1 MASKL
6 SQFIQALVPI
16 AANPIKYYDST
27 SQYLKFGNCKE
38 LLLTTI
44 PFIDSIIDSNK
55 MDLIY
60 MLTAWVYAVLHIP
73 YVSIDGIDFIPLSY
87 AGDIDSRIKL
97 QLVSIPKERQN
108 LHVFYMYTSKS
119 SGSTWRYCE
128 YDDEYG
134 HINKGFDYVSNT
146 FIHIKLQMFLDSHLY
161 KIPKKI
167 SFYQLF
173 YLILNEN
180 QKNKLRDVLI
190 HDCRDTDLTEKN
202 KSARNNIYEI
212 DRIVPDDVFRP
223 MRKLLSPARTFKTSI
238 SKQYLLII
246 DNLKELKKNAMNTFL
261 PRSPQNT
268 RYTNRMNEIAIN
280 IITEKSFSDKVI
292 SAVKSRSGAL
302 NKTDYLLYLDILHK
316 YVDIYNA
323 YLNYYFRVES
333 SKENHIVYS
342 YENIKPPINLEGW
355 NIVFGQIQ
363 YKVLIKKDS
372 EKKFKVIYQTY
383 SITSSPNNVFNGDYK
398 INLAFVPHNISINKY
413 GLYDQFISSGFYVYK
428 MFDYDSQVGSL
439 MDDTN
444 RNAGGYIFIGDIMNR
459 FMPLS

>member
-167 SFYQLF
+167 SFYQFF
-173 YLILNEN
+173 Y
-180 QKNKLRDVLI
+180 
-190 HDCRDTDLTEKN
+190 
-202 KSARNNIYEI
+202 
-212 DRIVPDDVFRP
+212 F
-223 MRKLLSPARTFKTSI
+223 
-238 SKQYLLII
+238 II
-246 DNLKELKKNAMNTFL
+246 N
-261 PRSPQNT
+261 
-268 RYTNRMNEIAIN
+268 
-280 IITEKSFSDKVI
+280 
-292 SAVKSRSGAL
+292 
-302 NKTDYLLYLDILHK
+302 
-316 YVDIYNA
+316 
-323 YLNYYFRVES
+323 
-333 SKENHIVYS
+333 
-342 YENIKPPINLEGW
+342 
-355 NIVFGQIQ
+355 
-363 YKVLIKKDS
+363 
-372 EKKFKVIYQTY
+372 
-383 SITSSPNNVFNGDYK
+383 
-398 INLAFVPHNISINKY
+398 
-413 GLYDQFISSGFYVYK
+413 
-428 MFDYDSQVGSL
+428 
-439 MDDTN
+439 
-444 RNAGGYIFIGDIMNR
+444 
-459 FMPLS
+459 